1 MAHACNSDINKKF
14 VAAIF
19 LNSIII
25 IAEIFYGLQSNSLAL
40 VADAVH
46 NAGDVFGLLIAWFCY
61 WIAHRKAPKKFTY
74 GYKNATII
82 AAFVNAILLLL
93 AVIGIVLEA
102 VQRINVYQPISSITV
117 ILVAFVGVVV
127 NGLTAYFFVHDS
139 HNDINIR
146 GAFLHMLF
154 DAFVS
159 IGVIVTGLLILWKSW
174 FWIDTVVSFIIAFVI
189 TFGSWDLIKESI
201 NFMLLAT
208 PASVDLEKLNAVIS
222 KHKELIGVHDLHIWP
237 ISTTETALSVHL
249 VVTKEAFQETFVR
262 EIEKEIKTRF
272 PISHVTIQIE
282 LPSLKNNCETNCC

>member
-46 NAGDVFGLLIAWFCY
+46 NAGDVFGLLIAWFGY

-93 AVIGIVLEA
+93 AVLGIVLEA

-159 IGVIVTGLLILWKSW
+159 IGVIVSGFFILSKSW

-208 PASVDLEKLNAVIS
+208 PASVNLEKLNAVIS

-262 EIEKEIKTRF
+262 EIENEIKTRF

-282 LPSLKNNCETNCC
+282 LLSLKNNCETNCC

>member
-46 NAGDVFGLLIAWFCY
+46 NAGDVFGLLIAWFGY

-74 GYKNATII
+74 GYKSATII

-93 AVIGIVLEA
+93 AVLGIVLEA

-159 IGVIVTGLLILWKSW
+159 IGVIVTGLFILWKSW

>member
-282 LPSLKNNCETNCC
+282 LPSLKSNCETNCC

>member
-1 MAHACNSDINKKF
+1 M
-14 VAAIF
+14 V
-19 LNSIII
+19 
-25 IAEIFYGLQSNSLAL
+25 
-40 VADAVH
+40 
-46 NAGDVFGLLIAWFCY
+46 WCY

-82 AAFVNAILLLL
+82 AAYAILLLL
-93 AVIGIVLEA
+93 AVLGIVLEA
-102 VQRINVYQPISSITV
+102 VQRVNVYQPISSITV

-159 IGVIVTGLLILWKSW
+159 IGVIVTGLFILWKSW

-189 TFGSWDLIKESI
+189 TLGSWGLIKESI
-201 NFMLLAT
+201 NLMLLAT

-262 EIEKEIKTRF
+262 KIEKEIKTRF

-282 LPSLKNNCETNCC
+282 LQSFKNNCETSCC